1 MKTNYEILDDTML
14 DAEDLAAERDL
25 QLAAVDSIRRARQF
39 GITWVTREDG
49 KIKEIPPEQTAPYE
63 NRLLASAEKLNQR
76 IQFLK
81 QSEASN
87 YSLNDQPPLQ

>member
-1 MKTNYEILDDTML
+1 MNAKYEILDDTML

-39 GITWVTREDG
+39 GVAWVIREG
-49 KIKEIPPEQTAPYE
+49 GLIREVPPDQTAPYE

-76 IQFLK
+76 IESLK
-81 QSEASN
+81 KSRKTD
-87 YSLNDQPPLQ
+87 YSLNDKPTS